1 MIESKCWERYHW
13 EPMMPMNGPDSIDVR
28 ILRELQVQYK
38 TALPLPEPPMSNSRL
53 RKRRRAGSVVRTR

>member
-1 MIESKCWERYHW
+1 
-13 EPMMPMNGPDSIDVR
+13 MMPMNGPDSIDVR